1 MAAGFVFWRLP
12 HRPGRG
18 MLRPTM
24 IDTEPISLWFFI
36 PAADPLGREE
46 VHGKL
51 RFLPDH
57 VELHWRMKGN
67 VFRGGDGG
75 MTCIE
80 LPYGEIEHVEL
91 VKRWW
96 RIRRI
101 ILRIGN
107 PALVSGI
114 PGVPM
119 GKMELHVDDRS
130 RQEARKLASLI
141 DFRRSIFLLDEQTK
155 RLKALGGA

>member
-1 MAAGFVFWRLP
+1 
-12 HRPGRG
+12 
-18 MLRPTM
+18 M
-24 IDTEPISLWFFI
+24 IDSEPISLWFFL
-36 PAADPLGREE
+36 PATDPLGREE

-51 RFLPDH
+51 RFLADH

-67 VFRGGDGG
+67 VFRTGEAE
-75 MTCIE
+75 MSLVE

-96 RIRRI
+96 RVRRI
-101 ILRIGN
+101 VLRVGN
-107 PALVSGI
+107 PALVADI
-114 PGVPM
+114 PGVSM

-130 RQEARKLASLI
+130 RQEAGRLTSLI

-155 RLKALGGA
+155 RLKGAADF